1 MIDKRHFRP
10 LEIVHMQSLHSLSHD
25 ALRKVRGVFT
35 DIDGT
40 LTTDGR
46 LPAATYLAMDRL
58 KRAGLNVIPVT
69 GRCIAWAEILTRL
82 WPVDAI
88 IGENGAFYSH
98 LRGGKLVTRF
108 LDDAATRARN
118 LQRIGALGQR
128 ILTEVPGCALAS
140 DQAWH
145 AADLAIDHAEDVAPL
160 PPADVERIATLMRD
174 GGMTATVSSI
184 HVNGWFGQHDKLT
197 MSRLCAAELLG
208 ADVDATRDAWLF
220 IGDSPNDNVMFGHF
234 PLSVGVAN
242 VRDVLHLL
250 PNKPAYVS
258 DAAGGEGFAEMA
270 GRLLA
275 AQGFQG

>member
-1 MIDKRHFRP
+1 
-10 LEIVHMQSLHSLSHD
+10 MQAIQTLTTP
-25 ALRKVRGVFT
+25 ALRRVRGVLT

-46 LPAATYLAMDRL
+46 LPAATYLALDRL
-58 KRAGLNVIPVT
+58 RQAGLHVIPVT

-98 LRGGKLVTRF
+98 LRAGKLVTRY
-108 LDDAATRARN
+108 LDDAATRAAN
-118 LQRIGALGQR
+118 LARIHALGQR
-128 ILTEVPGCALAS
+128 ILQAVPGCALAS

-160 PPADVERIATLMRD
+160 PAAAVERIVALMREA
-174 GGMTATVSSI
+174 GMTATVSSI
-184 HVNGWFGQHDKLT
+184 HVNGWFGAHDKLT

-208 ADVDATRDAWLF
+208 ADLDDERDQWLF
-220 IGDSPNDNVMFGHF
+220 IGDSANDATMFAHF

-242 VRDVLHLL
+242 IRDIL
-250 PNKPAYVS
+250 PQLPALPAYVTA
-258 DAAGGEGFAEMA
+258 AAGGEGFAEMA
-270 GRLLA
+270 DLLLGA
-275 AQGFQG
+275 RG